1 MITYI
6 YNIHFIDVE
15 TWKPL
20 NVHWCFWLI
29 KLSLDVFQPNI
40 PGPRHNRVRMDQAQ
54 LGARNSTWVNKN
66 AQLLIGVMK

>member
-1 MITYI
+1 MII
-6 YNIHFIDVE
+6 YVHFIDVE
-15 TWKPL
+15 TWKLL

-29 KLSLDVFQPNI
+29 KLSLDVFQPNN

-66 AQLLIGVMK
+66 TQLLIGVMK